1 MDVRF
6 PLLIVFVLLSLLE
19 FFLSKS
25 ISKWAGLLIPAT
37 FFVLALIAIAAHIV
51 SQVSAQWL
59 QSDLMNY
66 ATDIFVLA
74 LYNIPTFYFSVIYY
88 LTRKFGLKR
97 SGGAR

>member
-25 ISKWAGLLIPAT
+25 SSKWAGLLIPAT
-37 FFVLALIAIAAHIV
+37 FFVLALIAIAAHIA

-59 QSDLMNY
+59 RRDLTNY
-66 ATDIFVLA
+66 ATDIFALA

-88 LTRKFGLKR
+88 LTRRFDRKR
-97 SGGAR
+97 NDGVK

>member
-25 ISKWAGLLIPAT
+25 NGKWVGLLIPAA
-37 FFVLALIAIAAHIV
+37 FFVLALIAVAAHMA

-59 QSDLMNY
+59 RSDLTNY

-88 LTRKFGLKR
+88 LTRRFGLKR
-97 SGGAR
+97 NDGAR